1 MFDRKEKDECTR
13 TWYPYA
19 NHAWMYLWIFCA
31 ATIASAKEKSSK
43 QSVSDIVFV
52 SLTFVLFFSWM
63 DQVQIS
69 RFTKFQIN
77 PPKYILFWLFRLLLF
92 VVVGFSFQKARIYKK
107 NKETKG
113 IICYDVV
120 QKRTE
125 WNSLT
130 MHLAR
135 RLAVV
140 RQIKSKQ

>member
-1 MFDRKEKDECTR
+1 
-13 TWYPYA
+13 
-19 NHAWMYLWIFCA
+19 MYIWIFCA
-31 ATIASAKEKSSK
+31 ATIASVKEKSSK
-43 QSVSDIVFV
+43 QLVCDIVFV
-52 SLTFVLFFSWM
+52 SLAF
-63 DQVQIS
+63 
-69 RFTKFQIN
+69 
-77 PPKYILFWLFRLLLF
+77 LFRLLLF